1 MRIGEV
7 SELSGVSVR
16 MLRHYDR
23 TGLLSPSHRTSA
35 DYRDYSPGDLERLF
49 RIESLR
55 SLGLTLAEVRDAL
68 DDPTMDAAG
77 VLDRL
82 RRDTRTR
89 IRAEQELLARLDE
102 VSGAGPADW
111 EDALRIT
118 SMLTALRDGTAR
130 QRQAAALS
138 SPGSPPMAALLDAYL
153 TEPDTNAAGTLRWA
167 LVRAGEDAVTA
178 LTARAAQATRAARS
192 TRNTRSTRA
201 DGNPDDP
208 ATVRRR
214 LVEALVGIDDDRA
227 TTALE
232 GFLDDLPGV
241 SAPAAVALARRGVR
255 SPALLTVLVG
265 MIVDGTDDTGA
276 ADALAGLVAGPVAGP
291 TTGQQVPPATV
302 TAALLTAAEDAPAP
316 ARLRIVQAL
325 GDLPGTGP
333 ALDRLTGDPDPTVAR
348 TARHLR
354 DR

>member
-178 LTARAAQATRAARS
+178 LTARAALTTRATRA
-192 TRNTRSTRA
+192 TRDTRA
-201 DGNPDDP
+201 DGDTDDP
-208 ATVRRR
+208 APVRRR

-276 ADALAGLVAGPVAGP
+276 ADALAGLVAGPAAGP

-333 ALDRLTGDPDPTVAR
+333 ALDRFTADPDPTVAR
-348 TARHLR
+348 TAGYLR